1 MRESP
6 VAKASFHK
14 VKRERTSSGVISE
27 VTPALTVFCW
37 EAAAAPLETFWTD
50 AKRAVGEMMTPEEVR
65 GAKALPGAVVVV
77 KAAADATNMEKQTQE
92 IFMMIVNRI
101 ASVIM
106 CTGKRKF
113 QT

>member
-1 MRESP
+1 
-6 VAKASFHK
+6 
-14 VKRERTSSGVISE
+14 
-27 VTPALTVFCW
+27 
-37 EAAAAPLETFWTD
+37 
-50 AKRAVGEMMTPEEVR
+50 
-65 GAKALPGAVVVV
+65 VV